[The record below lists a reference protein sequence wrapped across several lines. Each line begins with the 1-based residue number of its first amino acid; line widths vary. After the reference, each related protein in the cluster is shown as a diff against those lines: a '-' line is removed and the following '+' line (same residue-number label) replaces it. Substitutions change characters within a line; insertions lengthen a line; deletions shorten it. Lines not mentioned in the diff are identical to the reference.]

1 MNSLPSNMD
10 LNYEQTDDY
19 SVNSGDYNDGNLTEE
34 YNYDDVENEIDQSS
48 RKWRRGYCSYQ
59 KCCPYK
65 PGKYTKC
72 IQKVSG
78 RGCDGMRPNVN
89 GGPFPSTHP
98 MCRPDRKSGCK
109 CVCTTRWPKWGQCY
123 CSKPNPECEKI
134 PCRLC

>member
-1 MNSLPSNMD
+1 MTYLCTIMNLI
-10 LNYEQTDDY
+10 L
-19 SVNSGDYNDGNLTEE
+19 
-34 YNYDDVENEIDQSS
+34 DDVENEIDQSS

-89 GGPFPSTHP
+89 GGPFPTTHP